1 MSPRNF
7 WNHPLQE
14 LARSLARTFGPDH
27 PGSLS
32 TDEFVALLGRLVGST
47 AQGPGLVTQAARLRD
62 SQTGG
67 RVGHRQ

>member
-14 LARSLARTFGPDH
+14 IARSLARTFGPDQ
-27 PGSLS
+27 PGTLT

-47 AQGPGLVTQAARLRD
+47 AQGPGFSAQLARRRD
-62 SQTGG
+62 QLAG
-67 RVGHRQ
+67 RGPIHRP